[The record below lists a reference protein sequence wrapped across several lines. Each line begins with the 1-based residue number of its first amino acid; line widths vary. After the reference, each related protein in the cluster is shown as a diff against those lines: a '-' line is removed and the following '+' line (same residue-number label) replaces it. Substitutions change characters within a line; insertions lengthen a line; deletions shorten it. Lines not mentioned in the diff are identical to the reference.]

1 MRIAILSDIHGN
13 LTALEAVLADLRT
26 TAPDEILFGGDLAD
40 SGSSPV
46 EVVDR
51 IRDLG
56 WRCVFGNTDEMLV
69 RPNTLE
75 EFAAHSQAPAALW
88 DAIRE
93 IAAATR
99 ITLGSERLGWLA
111 QLPPRLSA
119 GEDGNLGLVHA
130 GPASAWRAP
139 AIDATE
145 NDLVSTF
152 ETLDRE
158 VVAYGH
164 THLPGIRHLSVAVP
178 RLVLNTGSVGLP
190 YDGDPRASYL
200 LLDEN
205 RPDDPAVIRRVEYQ
219 VARELERLAACGLP
233 GAAWT
238 AKMLRASAPAMP

>member
-13 LTALEAVLADLRT
+13 LTALDAVLADLRT

-69 RPNTLE
+69 RPNTLD
-75 EFAAHSQAPAALW
+75 EFAAQSQAPAALW

-99 ITLGSERLGWLA
+99 VALGSERLDWLA
-111 QLPPRLSA
+111 HLPPRISA
-119 GEDGNLGLVHA
+119 GEEGSVGLVHA

-139 AIDATE
+139 AIDAPE

-152 ETLDRE
+152 EFLDRQI
-158 VVAYGH
+158 VAYGH
-164 THLPGIRHLSVAVP
+164 THLPGIRRLSAAVP

-205 RPDDPAVIRRVEYQ
+205 QPNDPLTIRRVEYKIE
-219 VARELERLAACGLP
+219 RELELLAACGLP

-238 AKMLRASAPAMP
+238 AKMLRTSAPAMP